1 MIAKNKHLKN
11 LKKAYIKKDLRYAMV
26 NINKIVVYIIII
38 SSVIL
43 FNVNLSFSHGLNY
56 KTEQLGNNKERV
68 LLEWSDKEDRK
79 GFAVLY
85 HYFVNGKTLHIGYEL
100 KEDYPKEAYID
111 YDLNSVLSPIRVN
124 IHEVGKQDYAPFID
138 IKDEET
144 KEYITHLHDAGIID
158 GLPDGSFSP
167 ESLISRA
174 EFMVILVKALGIEG
188 RVEEVNRFSDID
200 KHWAK
205 EYILLAA
212 ENGLISGYEDGTV
225 KPDKTITI
233 AEVSTILAKS
243 FSFKTTNNAIYSKV
257 KQGKWYSSFVKKMF
271 DVGVL
276 TVKDS
281 IYKTFD
287 EESNINRGNC
297 AMMISRAIST
307 Y

>member
-1 MIAKNKHLKN
+1 
-11 LKKAYIKKDLRYAMV
+11 MV
-26 NINKIVVYIIII
+26 NINRVVVYIIII
-38 SSVIL
+38 SSITFL
-43 FNVNLSFSHGLNY
+43 NVNFSFSHGLNF
-56 KTEQLGNNKERV
+56 TIEQLGNNKERV
-68 LLEWSDKEDRK
+68 LLKWSHGDDRK
-79 GFAVLY
+79 GFAILY

-100 KEDYPKEAYID
+100 KDGYPKEAYID
-111 YDLNSVLSPIRVN
+111 YELNSVLYPIRVN
-124 IHEVGKQDYAPFID
+124 IHEVGKLDYDPFID
-138 IKDEET
+138 IKGLET

-158 GLPDGSFSP
+158 GLPDGRFSP

-174 EFMVILVKALGIEG
+174 EFMVMMVKVLRIEG
-188 RVEEVNRFSDID
+188 KTENVKRFSDID

-212 ENGLISGYEDGTV
+212 DNGLILGYEDGTI
-225 KPDKTITI
+225 KPDKTITV

-243 FSFKTTNNAIYSKV
+243 FSYKTTNNAIYSKV

-281 IYKTFD
+281 IYKSFD

-297 AMMISRAIST
+297 AMMISRAISA